1 MAPKKRVSSST
12 KKANKSHQAS
22 KYGIQHF
29 FDRHSQTQ
37 TASTSFCPIEPP
49 KHNPNSEAI
58 ANSSS
63 LIEQVLVESVP
74 CPADE
79 PQSAAIANDDE
90 ISSQISPDFTRNAP
104 LKRFKFSP
112 SLMIKQSQD
121 DISDDV
127 TWKVSPVNEKLRKLT
142 AKQLPRTMRIFSD
155 RPRPIASCIHPCMQ
169 VQNSICSAGSLE
181 KWLSSPTAHASG
193 KSVSCSR
200 MLSAEQETEAC
211 HCNDNTGTNSSKA
224 FQTPPSSSYDPSQ
237 LTAAIVCNGL
247 SDEMELGQLHRKAF
261 LELLDQVEDV
271 IIDKA
276 PNSGTHENT
285 SVANCQIEKKCD
297 PTRSRTDIY
306 ATKRVEGSLNDEIF
320 LVLEVTEKHKS
331 DDPSHVK
338 TPYKVLRLLNELTGE
353 EKVMHLF
360 DEWFYSII
368 GPGDTVNAIGEF
380 DQEGKC
386 IVNRSKNF
394 VIVFPEI
401 LVSGTRVASSFH
413 CPRRAVL
420 DQRLKA
426 SEQSVPALIGTL
438 LHQIFQAGLL
448 KKFPTRQY
456 LEEFA
461 ARILQKNLQNLYAS
475 NAIQNETFA
484 QLLDA
489 IPRIQN
495 WIKCFRDIEER
506 RGSVVD
512 FGNNG
517 GKQVLVTEVMDIEEM
532 AWAPKYGLKGII
544 DASLCIRMV
553 SDFGDSQETIV
564 PLEFKSGKIT
574 SQTTTEHHAQVILYT
589 LLMSE
594 RYLVKEID
602 AGLLYYLFTD
612 ETRGVKVQRSDLIGL
627 IMRRNE
633 LASDL
638 VKASTSRLLPPM
650 LKNPM
655 VCKSCRHLNSCT
667 IYHKAYG
674 GDQDTSGL
682 GDLFDRNVGHL
693 TTADIEFLKHW
704 DHLIDLE
711 AKTCRVASKE
721 MRACRLGESSS
732 SCLSPLVLD
741 VTTGYPADGLLKND
755 RYVYH
760 FIHQNGARCN
770 REANNVDIR
779 QPSELQVGSFISS
792 LKCGDFV
799 IISTESG
806 RPAIANGMICSISQ
820 RGVSVS
826 LSKLLR
832 LPGSYCTSET
842 ADLTREVWR
851 IDKDEIASVYAT
863 MRFNLV
869 ELFFPR
875 LQNSLLRKVIVGLE
889 PPRFDSGVL
898 VSQDPAVSYVRLEKS
913 INDDQRRA
921 IQKILSAK
929 NYSLILGM
937 PGTGKTST
945 MVHAVKA
952 LLMRG
957 QSILLTSYT
966 NSAVDN
972 LLIKLKTQE
981 EFCKMDIVTAFALVT
996 ALREEMFLTW
1006 RHYYFEEIKRK
1017 IVTRRAKYS
1026 WQEVVLTPTHLAIVM
1041 EYAAG
1046 GELFEEDIQH
1056 GRFSEDEDILA
1067 IFFLNFLVNRQ
1078 GFLSTTDF
1086 RISTMFWEICHRDLK
1101 LENTLLDGNPT
1112 PQLKICDFGY
1122 SKSALL
1128 HSQPK
1133 STVATPAYIASE
1145 VLSRNE
1151 YDGKV
1156 ADVWSCGVTLYVM
1169 LIFVFHPAANTG
1181 GSILHSDYVRVSAD
1195 CRHLLSRIF
1204 VSNPLKVRVFILFLT
1219 IQEEV
1224 PKSYSRHAHEA
1235 YHDSGHKKRH
1245 PWFLKNM
1252 PRELVDEEKYRVG
1265 GPRTGLGQSVEEI
1278 MRIIKRRRLRTKLRG
1293 RRTDRNRTGSIPMMW
1308 MLMTWRTVGSSWRRS
1323 EERGNKTHK
1332 GDAMKAM

>member
-247 SDEMELGQLHRKAF
+247 SDEMELGQLHRK
-261 LELLDQVEDV
+261 
-271 IIDKA
+271 
-276 PNSGTHENT
+276 
-285 SVANCQIEKKCD
+285 
-297 PTRSRTDIY
+297 
-306 ATKRVEGSLNDEIF
+306 
-320 LVLEVTEKHKS
+320 VTEKHKS

-937 PGTGKTST
+937 PGT
-945 MVHAVKA
+945 
-952 LLMRG
+952 
-957 QSILLTSYT
+957 
-966 NSAVDN
+966 
-972 LLIKLKTQE
+972 E
-981 EFCKMDIVTAFALVT
+981 
-996 ALREEMFLTW
+996 
-1006 RHYYFEEIKRK
+1006 
-1017 IVTRRAKYS
+1017 
-1026 WQEVVLTPTHLAIVM
+1026 
-1041 EYAAG
+1041 
-1046 GELFEEDIQH
+1046 
-1056 GRFSEDEDILA
+1056 
-1067 IFFLNFLVNRQ
+1067 
-1078 GFLSTTDF
+1078 
-1086 RISTMFWEICHRDLK
+1086 
-1101 LENTLLDGNPT
+1101 
-1112 PQLKICDFGY
+1112 
-1122 SKSALL
+1122 
-1128 HSQPK
+1128 
-1133 STVATPAYIASE
+1133 
-1145 VLSRNE
+1145 
-1151 YDGKV
+1151 
-1156 ADVWSCGVTLYVM
+1156 
-1169 LIFVFHPAANTG
+1169 
-1181 GSILHSDYVRVSAD
+1181 
-1195 CRHLLSRIF
+1195 RHLPWCMRSR
-1204 VSNPLKVRVFILFLT
+1204 L
-1219 IQEEV
+1219 
-1224 PKSYSRHAHEA
+1224 Y
-1235 YHDSGHKKRH
+1235 
-1245 PWFLKNM
+1245 
-1252 PRELVDEEKYRVG
+1252 
-1265 GPRTGLGQSVEEI
+1265 
-1278 MRIIKRRRLRTKLRG
+1278 
-1293 RRTDRNRTGSIPMMW
+1293 
-1308 MLMTWRTVGSSWRRS
+1308 
-1323 EERGNKTHK
+1323 
-1332 GDAMKAM
+1332 